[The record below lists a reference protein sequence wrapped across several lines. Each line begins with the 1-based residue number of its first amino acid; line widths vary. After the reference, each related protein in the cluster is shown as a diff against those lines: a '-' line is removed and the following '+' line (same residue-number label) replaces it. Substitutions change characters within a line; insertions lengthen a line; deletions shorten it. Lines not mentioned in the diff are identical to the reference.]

1 MSLLEAEF
9 IITAAND
16 CPMYSVDDVFSLS
29 GLALSF
35 PPEKP
40 TCLFLTREITEI
52 LVTGKLEIKEKG
64 QEKREYNCSGCTGVV
79 KFRVAEERKYQTQQM
94 RMLAA
99 AESREQKRSLGAL
112 ENMLNTFSFLKVL
125 DEESMKV
132 IIHYLSM
139 RNFSPDEIILEEGHP
154 GKNLYMIVSGRVA
167 VLDDKNEAIAF
178 LGRGEIFG
186 EMSLFTGKPVCATIK
201 TVDPTMVFCLGGTD
215 LSNILMK
222 FPYLQMAVTQILAQ
236 RLGESNVS
244 QAQTGKESLGLSGQ
258 IAELPLSEL
267 FQMIN
272 ENVKTGRV
280 EMQFRGSAAVV
291 VFKNGEIVGA
301 KYKGKE
307 GESAFFDILAEKEG
321 RFSFKTKLSTDE
333 MRAQPIG
340 SFMKLLMDGLR
351 LIDEEN

>member
-1 MSLLEAEF
+1 MSLLKAEF
-9 IITAAND
+9 IITVAND
-16 CPMYSVDDVFSLS
+16 CPFYSADDVFSLS
-29 GLALSF
+29 GLALTF

-52 LVTGKLEIKEKG
+52 LVTGKLDISEGSK
-64 QEKREYNCSGCTGVV
+64 EKREYNCSGCIGVV
-79 KFRVAEERKYQTQQM
+79 KFRVAEERKYHTQQM

-99 AESREQKRSLGAL
+99 AESREQKRSLGTL

-132 IIHYLSM
+132 IINYLSM
-139 RNFSPDEIILEEGHP
+139 RNFSPDEIILQEGHP

-167 VLDDKNEAIAF
+167 VLDEKNEPIAF

-201 TVDPTMVFCLGGTD
+201 TIEPTMVLCLSGTD

-236 RLGESNVS
+236 RLGETNVAHT
-244 QAQTGKESLGLSGQ
+244 QAEKESLGLSGQ
-258 IAELPLSEL
+258 LSELPTSEL

-272 ENVKTGRV
+272 ENMKTGRV
-280 EMQFRGSAAVV
+280 ILQLSSGTAVV
-291 VFKNGEIVGA
+291 AFKKGEIVSA

-307 GESAFFDILAEKEG
+307 GKEAFFSILGEKEG
-321 RFSFKTKLSTDE
+321 RFSFKTKLSADE
-333 MRAQPIG
+333 MEAHPIG
-340 SFMKLLMDGLR
+340 PFMKLLMDGLR
-351 LIDEEN
+351 FIDEK

>member
-16 CPMYSVDDVFSLS
+16 CPMYEVDDVFSLS
-29 GLALSF
+29 GLALTF
-35 PPEKP
+35 PHEKP
-40 TCLFLTREITEI
+40 TCLFLTKEITEI
-52 LVTGKLEIKEKG
+52 LVSGKLDSKDES
-64 QEKREYNCSGCTGVV
+64 QEKREYNCSGCRGVV

-99 AESREQKRSLGAL
+99 AESKEQKRSLGPL
-112 ENMLNTFSFLKVL
+112 ENMLNTFSFLQVL

-132 IIHYLSM
+132 IMEYLSM
-139 RNFSPDEIILEEGHP
+139 HNYIADEIVLQEGNP

-201 TVDPTMVFCLGGTD
+201 TVEPTMVFYLSGKD
-215 LSNILMK
+215 LSNIIMK

-244 QAQTGKESLGLSGQ
+244 QGQTVDKSLGLSGQ
-258 IAELPLSEL
+258 LSELPPSEL

-272 ENVKTGRV
+272 ENMKTGRV
-280 EMQFRGSAAVV
+280 EMQLSGGAAIVA
-291 VFKNGEIVGA
+291 FKEGEIVRA
-301 KYKGKE
+301 QYK
-307 GESAFFDILAEKEG
+307 EKEG
-321 RFSFKTKLSTDE
+321 RDAFFAILVEKVGSFSFKTEITSDE
-333 MRAQPIG
+333 MRAQPIDA
-340 SFMKLLMDGLR
+340 FMKLLMDGLR
-351 LIDEEN
+351 LIDEEK